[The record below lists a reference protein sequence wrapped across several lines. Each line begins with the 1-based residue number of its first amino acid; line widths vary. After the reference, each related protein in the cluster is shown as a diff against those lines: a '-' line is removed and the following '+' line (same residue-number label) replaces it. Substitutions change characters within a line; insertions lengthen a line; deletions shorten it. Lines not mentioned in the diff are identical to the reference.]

1 MSSTTICHGCLC
13 SFRPLPSP
21 VNPDVLSIELQ
32 GYDVSKKDR
41 LLQGFKF
48 DFKLG
53 IDQQSRQAK
62 NPNSTLQNSDIVGI
76 IAVFSDTTSIFIV
89 DMACAMSGATEK
101 WLVFIVHCSVANV
114 ARVLSKF
121 GRLHIYSL
129 PLYHCI
135 FSWQFS

>member
-1 MSSTTICHGCLC
+1 M
-13 SFRPLPSP
+13 
-21 VNPDVLSIELQ
+21 
-32 GYDVSKKDR
+32 
-41 LLQGFKF
+41 
-48 DFKLG
+48 
-53 IDQQSRQAK
+53 
-62 NPNSTLQNSDIVGI
+62 GI

-129 PLYHCI
+129 PLYVVNYNL
-135 FSWQFS
+135 SWLFVFFPMYTERLIEVKIRKCL